1 MYSISDR
8 DGFSRVLVGER
19 DALPALVPSYVGH
32 VNSCVLPAHQLAS
45 LLQSLAW
52 LQYLNC
58 NCCSQF
64 AYHHVKHY
72 SNYCI
77 SFCHTPPPPPSPDF
91 SGMVEVRIG
100 VPNITTNTFLIC
112 MHLIVLDQEY
122 LNYYDWILVVQLRD
136 TLWKYG
142 PIVSL
147 LLISDFLLKLLP
159 ECRK

>member
-1 MYSISDR
+1 
-8 DGFSRVLVGER
+8 
-19 DALPALVPSYVGH
+19 
-32 VNSCVLPAHQLAS
+32 
-45 LLQSLAW
+45 
-52 LQYLNC
+52 LNC

-64 AYHHVKHY
+64 AYHHVITQITVSHFVTHP
-72 SNYCI
+72 I
-77 SFCHTPPPPPSPDF
+77 PDF
-91 SGMVEVRIG
+91 WGRVEVRIG
-100 VPNITTNTFLIC
+100 GPNITTNTFLIC

-122 LNYYDWILVVQLRD
+122 LNFYDWILVVQLRD